1 MNIREM
7 LKEKMGCTDEDFI
20 KPLPKPSK
28 WSQPFWDG
36 TKDHKL
42 LLKKCNSCGHIDHP
56 PYLYCTNC
64 MSEEHAWV
72 EASGKATLYS
82 FAINA
87 YAVPFPF
94 MEDLPYVLALVDLEE
109 GPRMISNIVNCDH
122 SKLKKG
128 MSLEVVFEEA
138 SAQITL
144 PKWQPVAAGG

>member
-1 MNIREM
+1 MDIKEM
-7 LKEKMGCTDEDFI
+7 LKEKLGCTDEDFI

-36 TKDHKL
+36 TKEHKL
-42 LLKKCNSCGHIDHP
+42 LLKKCKSCGHVDHP

-64 MSEEHAWV
+64 MDEEYEWV
-72 EASGKATLYS
+72 EASGRATLYS
-82 FAINA
+82 FAINT

-122 SKLKKG
+122 GKLKKG
-128 MSLEVVFEEA
+128 MPLEVVFEEA
-138 SAQITL
+138 SEQITL
-144 PKWQPVAAGG
+144 PKWQPVAAGE